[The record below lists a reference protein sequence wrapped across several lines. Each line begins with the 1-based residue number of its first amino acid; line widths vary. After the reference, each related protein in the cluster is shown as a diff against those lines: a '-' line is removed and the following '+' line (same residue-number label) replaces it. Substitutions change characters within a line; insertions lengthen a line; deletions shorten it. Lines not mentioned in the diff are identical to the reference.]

1 MGNRICKKS
10 IVVSF
15 NQFDHKIDFL
25 FFKKNVIVWKMFLP
39 AFTIII
45 STLTTIIGASQME
58 DRPIRKK
65 DKSKK
70 DTIY

>member
-1 MGNRICKKS
+1 
-10 IVVSF
+10 
-15 NQFDHKIDFL
+15 
-25 FFKKNVIVWKMFLP
+25 MFLP